1 MNIKVKNRIKEAK
14 NKIDKRPELI
24 SKLPKKDYDNFKN
37 AVGRLCDDMLK
48 INIEQEQ
55 KQKVAWLIS
64 RIEIEL

>member
-1 MNIKVKNRIKEAK
+1 MNIKAKNRIKEAK

-55 KQKVAWLIS
+55 KQKVAWLRS